1 MDINEAEIII
11 SGTSILSFI
20 TFLLPSDAFFM
31 IILEECSEQFLFLYI
46 LIKSINICTLTTIS
60 GRIMYNRLERIVL
73 MCHFIHNY
81 DEYRLIREQ
90 EIRRV
95 GSNNHKTRA

>member
-31 IILEECSEQFLFLYI
+31 IILEEGSEQFLFLYF
-46 LIKSINICTLTTIS
+46 N
-60 GRIMYNRLERIVL
+60 
-73 MCHFIHNY
+73 
-81 DEYRLIREQ
+81 
-90 EIRRV
+90 
-95 GSNNHKTRA
+95 